1 MNGYMQGAHAPF
13 KHDYLA
19 LSRLS
24 RNCMLAHAA
33 SVKAIRQYAKQPVK
47 VGIAFSTG
55 AWVPENETPAEIE
68 KARKLSVEEGNGLMG
83 NRWWMDPMLAG
94 KPVRAYGIYASH
106 ERDMAEIA
114 QPLDFIGLN
123 IYTSFNYAD
132 WGSNQRPA
140 PGTPRNALGWVI
152 DERCMYWNVRFI
164 YERYKLPIMITENG
178 LAAHDMV
185 SLDGKV
191 HDPKRTDF
199 MKRYLGQL
207 KRAANE
213 GIPLLGYQHWSVMDN
228 FEWAE
233 GYDPRFGL
241 VYVDFTTGKRIIK
254 DSAWEYKHIIET
266 NGAKL

>member
-1 MNGYMQGAHAPF
+1 M
-13 KHDYLA
+13 
-19 LSRLS
+19 
-24 RNCMLAHAA
+24 
-33 SVKAIRQYAKQPVK
+33 K

-254 DSAWEYKHIIET
+254 DSAWEYKRIIET